1 MPTRFSQADD
11 RKTLLVM
18 LAFAA
23 IYILWGT
30 TYLAIRVAVE
40 TIPPFFMAGIRFLL
54 AGAILL
60 VILRLR
66 GVKMPGR
73 LQWRSAAVIGAFL
86 LLGGNGL
93 VTWSEQKIPSGTA
106 ALVVATVPL
115 WMTAFDWLLYRR
127 ATPTKKM
134 GLGLI
139 LGSLGIGL
147 LIGPGLNTGQA
158 AILWSDWAIIL
169 LAPVLWSIGSL
180 HSRQANLPENAF
192 MATAM
197 EMLAGGALLLLA
209 GLLTGEAAQLDLAA
223 ISTRSLLSTLYL
235 IFFGSIV
242 AFTAY
247 IWLLKTVEAAKVATY
262 TYVNPIIAVA
272 LGWLLL
278 NETITPQ
285 MLLAVV
291 VIITGVVFIT
301 GRQAKVHRPQP
312 ELPELSSLTEAI
324 PCESPSTP

>member
-1 MPTRFSQADD
+1 MPTTTSSAAKRQ
-11 RKTLLVM
+11 TLTVL

-23 IYILWGT
+23 IYVLWGT

-40 TIPPFFMAGIRFLL
+40 TIPPFFMAGARFLL
-54 AGAILL
+54 AGGILL
-60 VILRLR
+60 IALRLR
-66 GVKMPGR
+66 GVKMPTR
-73 LQWRSAAVIGAFL
+73 PQWRSAAVIGAFL

-106 ALVVATVPL
+106 ALIVATVPL

-127 ATPTKKM
+127 ATPTKRM
-134 GLGLI
+134 ALGLL

-147 LIGPGLNTGQA
+147 LVGPGLDTGPA

-192 MATAM
+192 LSTAM
-197 EMLAGGALLLLA
+197 EMLAGGVLLLLA
-209 GLLTGEAAQLDLAA
+209 GLLTGEAAQLDLSA
-223 ISTRSLLSTLYL
+223 ISTRSLIATLYL

-262 TYVNPIIAVA
+262 TYVNPIIAVG

-278 NETITPQ
+278 NETVTPQ

-301 GRQAKVHRPQP
+301 RRQPKAPQP
-312 ELPELSSLTEAI
+312 APDLPKRTEAM

>member
-1 MPTRFSQADD
+1 MPTTTSSADK
-11 RKTLLVM
+11 RQTLIVL

-23 IYILWGT
+23 IYVLWGT

-40 TIPPFFMAGIRFLL
+40 TIPPFFMAGVRFLL
-54 AGAILL
+54 AGTILL
-60 VILRLR
+60 IALRLR
-66 GVKMPGR
+66 GLKMPTR
-73 LQWRSAAVIGAFL
+73 PQWRSAAVIGAFL

-127 ATPTKKM
+127 ATPTRKVA
-134 GLGLI
+134 LGLL

-147 LIGPGLNTGQA
+147 LVGPGLDTGQA

-169 LAPVLWSIGSL
+169 LAPILWSIGSL

-192 MATAM
+192 LATAL
-197 EMLAGGALLLLA
+197 EMLTGGALLLLA
-209 GLLTGEAAQLDLAA
+209 GFLTGEATRLDLAA
-223 ISTRSLLSTLYL
+223 ISTRSLMATLYL

-247 IWLLKTVEAAKVATY
+247 IWLLKTVDAAKVATY
-262 TYVNPIIAVA
+262 TYVNPIIAVG

-278 NETITPQ
+278 NETVTPQ
-285 MLLAVV
+285 MLLAVI

-301 GRQAKVHRPQP
+301 RRQPKAPQP
-312 ELPELSSLTEAI
+312 APDLPRRTEAL
-324 PCESPSTP
+324 PRESPSTP

>member
-1 MPTRFSQADD
+1 MPTTTSSADK
-11 RKTLLVM
+11 RQTLIVL

-23 IYILWGT
+23 IYVLWGT

-40 TIPPFFMAGIRFLL
+40 TIPPFFMAGVRFLL
-54 AGAILL
+54 AGGILL
-60 VILRLR
+60 AALRLR
-66 GVKMPGR
+66 GVKMPTR
-73 LQWRSAAVIGAFL
+73 PQWRSAAVIGAFL

-127 ATPTKKM
+127 TTPARKVL
-134 GLGLI
+134 LGLL

-147 LIGPGLNTGQA
+147 LVGPGLDTGQA

-192 MATAM
+192 LATAL
-197 EMLAGGALLLLA
+197 EMLTGGALLLLA
-209 GLLTGEAAQLDLAA
+209 GFLTGEAARLDLAT
-223 ISTRSLLSTLYL
+223 ISTRSLLATFYL
-235 IFFGSIV
+235 IFLGSIV

-262 TYVNPIIAVA
+262 TYVNPIIAVG

-278 NETITPQ
+278 NETVTPQ

-291 VIITGVVFIT
+291 VIITGVIFIT
-301 GRQAKVHRPQP
+301 KRQSQARRQP
-312 ELPELSSLTEAI
+312 EPPSLPEAI

>member
-1 MPTRFSQADD
+1 MPTTTSSADK
-11 RKTLLVM
+11 RQTLIVL

-23 IYILWGT
+23 IYVLWGT

-40 TIPPFFMAGIRFLL
+40 TIPPFFMAGVRFLL

-60 VILRLR
+60 VALRLR
-66 GVKMPGR
+66 GLKMPTR
-73 LQWRSAAVIGAFL
+73 PQWRSAAVIGAFL

-127 ATPTKKM
+127 ATPTRKVA
-134 GLGLI
+134 LGLL

-147 LIGPGLNTGQA
+147 LVGPGLDTGQA

-169 LAPVLWSIGSL
+169 LAPILWSIGSL

-192 MATAM
+192 LATAL
-197 EMLAGGALLLLA
+197 EMLTGGALLLLA
-209 GLLTGEAAQLDLAA
+209 GFLTGEASRLDLAA
-223 ISTRSLLSTLYL
+223 ISPRSLMATIYL
-235 IFFGSIV
+235 IFLGSIV

-247 IWLLKTVEAAKVATY
+247 IWLLKTVDAAKVATY
-262 TYVNPIIAVA
+262 TYVNPIIAVG

-278 NETITPQ
+278 NETVTPQ

-301 GRQAKVHRPQP
+301 RRQPKAPQP
-312 ELPELSSLTEAI
+312 APDLPRRTEAL
-324 PCESPSTP
+324 PRESPSTP

>member
-1 MPTRFSQADD
+1 MPTTTSSAAKRQ
-11 RKTLLVM
+11 TLTVL

-23 IYILWGT
+23 IYVLWGT

-40 TIPPFFMAGIRFLL
+40 TIPPFFMAGARFLL
-54 AGAILL
+54 AGGILL
-60 VILRLR
+60 IALRLR
-66 GVKMPGR
+66 GVKMPTR
-73 LQWRSAAVIGAFL
+73 PQWRSAAVIGAFL

-106 ALVVATVPL
+106 ALIVATVPL

-127 ATPTKKM
+127 ATPTKRM
-134 GLGLI
+134 ALGLL

-147 LIGPGLNTGQA
+147 LVGPGLDTGPA

-192 MATAM
+192 LATAL

-209 GLLTGEAAQLDLAA
+209 GLLTGEAAQLDLSA
-223 ISTRSLLSTLYL
+223 ISTRSLIATLYL

-262 TYVNPIIAVA
+262 TYVNPIIAVG

-278 NETITPQ
+278 NETVTPQ

-301 GRQAKVHRPQP
+301 RRQPKAPQP
-312 ELPELSSLTEAI
+312 APDLPKRTEAM